1 MLVRFSMLIGGL
13 LLAATVSAGE
23 STLEEGRKLFTQGAA
38 PPCGMCHTL
47 KAAGAAG
54 AIGPNLDELK
64 PDEQRVARAVKNGIG
79 LMPPYTTLSDREVQ
93 ALAQYVAKTSGGK

>member
-1 MLVRFSMLIGGL
+1 MLVRFSTLIAAL
-13 LLAATVSAGE
+13 ALAARALAGE
-23 STLEEGRKLFTQGAA
+23 SALDEGRKLFTQGAA

-79 LMPPYTTLSDREVQ
+79 LMPPYATLSDRELQ
-93 ALAQYVAKTSGGK
+93 ALAQYVSKAAAGK